1 MRIRG
6 RRDQDVEVNGRERHG
21 VSSRRVAMVARKV
34 DIQGRVSEGRG
45 GCEEDPGRGDRPWSR
60 HGSSRDG
67 SGAEVQRC
75 GRAASRKVQADEMRD
90 RRSRRRGG
98 SAECERRVDE
108 EVEASRRGRGA
119 VGGFVVFWS
128 SRGGPCTR
136 RHKLQPTT
144 ATRTP
149 ARASLTL
156 QRRRAQAAGTR
167 QGVRGSGRGSWLA
180 AAASPNLSQLRALEQ
195 HTAPA
200 RAARHSAVQPGGLFC
215 SLPSGP
221 RAKRPA
227 CSETPIACGLA
238 YTLHSNTSRTY
249 WSACAPFPVT
259 PSSPTDV
266 R

>member
-1 MRIRG
+1 MPVMRIRE
-6 RRDQDVEVNGRERHG
+6 RRDQDVEVNGERHG

-67 SGAEVQRC
+67 SRAEVQR
-75 GRAASRKVQADEMRD
+75 GSKAAGRKVQADKGGTDAAAGEEGAQRAKGRTT
-90 RRSRRRGG
+90 RRLRR
-98 SAECERRVDE
+98 ADAV
-108 EVEASRRGRGA
+108 AA
-119 VGGFVVFWS
+119 LVGGFVVFWS

-144 ATRTP
+144 AAKTP

-156 QRRRAQAAGTR
+156 QRRRAQAPWAR
-167 QGVRGSGRGSWLA
+167 QGARGSGRGSWLA
-180 AAASPNLSQLRALEQ
+180 AARVAQPVPAARAGAA
-195 HTAPA
+195 HG
-200 RAARHSAVQPGGLFC
+200 AARHSDVQPGGLFC

-249 WSACAPFPVT
+249 SSACAPFPVT
-259 PSSPTDV
+259 PTSPTDS